1 MRVLIEAL
9 SQDLCPNFLNQDSI
23 MKKLHYYLSAFL
35 MLCSICVLVFA
46 KDITSKD
53 TNKQEKLDIESLP
66 LHFESLALLF
76 QHITDISWQIHT
88 LQGSYDFK
96 QKEELIAQKNLLL
109 QNFIANIRNTK
120 QSLGFDM
127 DENKQMQMRIDM
139 QLNDAKIQHDNALIL
154 QEEIAKNNLI
164 IESHLATLFK
174 NLRKQIDFFS
184 QKQKVVDIIQ
194 PTLQALNAM
203 PTTFDISAEIPTKQQ
218 KNLKLQIEKYRN
230 TLASA
235 IEIVSYLE
243 WHADEFVPQNTI
255 LHACMR
261 WTLQLLSNFMSVN
274 HGNLVFIKIVLS
286 LLCFVIL
293 WAYRKLITRVVVYL
307 MDLAIQLTNQDK
319 DLHSAIQKNLLQ
331 PISLFLLA
339 WSLRVCIG
347 VLYYPH
353 LQPEEIE
360 AWFNILYIVNVAWF
374 MVALVKSYGT
384 VLLTKIL
391 QKRNNEFRREIINLI
406 LKALYAIIIIIA
418 CLLILKY
425 LGFNVSA
432 IIASL
437 GLGGLAVALAVKDIL
452 ANFFASVMLLFDNS
466 FSQGDWI
473 ECNGVDGVVVEIGL
487 RRTTVRTADNALL
500 FVPNAELAGK
510 IIRNWSRRRAG
521 RRIKMSVGVTYD
533 ADEAR
538 LKKCVAS
545 IRQMLLDHPEV
556 VTTPIYNQEE
566 TQLMTLRK
574 DIISLDDFLGYK
586 SGLFV
591 CVEALADSSINILVE
606 CFTQSVSKKDYFEV
620 REDVIFKIMAI
631 VQECNLSFAFPSQ
644 SVYVETL
651 PK

>member
-9 SQDLCPNFLNQDSI
+9 SQGLCPNFLNQDSI

-53 TNKQEKLDIESLP
+53 TNKQEKLNAESLP

-120 QSLGFDM
+120 QSLGFDI

-139 QLNDAKIQHDNALIL
+139 QLNDAKIQHDAALIL
-154 QEEIAKNNLI
+154 KEEIAKNNLI
-164 IESHLATLFK
+164 VESHLATLFK

-243 WHADEFVPQNTI
+243 WHADEIVPQNTI

-261 WTLQLLSNFMSVN
+261 WTLQLLSNFMNVN

-293 WAYRKLITRVVVYL
+293 WAYRKLITKIVVYL
-307 MDLAIQLTNQDK
+307 MDLAIHLTNQDK
-319 DLHSAIQKNLLQ
+319 DLHAAIQKNLLQ

-353 LQPEEIE
+353 LQPEKIE

-406 LKALYAIIIIIA
+406 LKALYAVIIIIA

-452 ANFFASVMLLFDNS
+452 ANFFASIMLLFDNS

-510 IIRNWSRRRAG
+510 IIRNWSRRKAG

-533 ADEAR
+533 ADEAK

-620 REDVIFKIMAI
+620 REDIIFKIMAI

>member
-9 SQDLCPNFLNQDSI
+9 SQGLCPNFLNQDSI

-53 TNKQEKLDIESLP
+53 TNKQEKLNAESLP

-120 QSLGFDM
+120 QSLGFDI

-139 QLNDAKIQHDNALIL
+139 QLNDAKIQHDAALIL
-154 QEEIAKNNLI
+154 KEEIAKNNLI

-243 WHADEFVPQNTI
+243 WHADELVPQNTI

-261 WTLQLLSNFMSVN
+261 WTLQLLSNFMNVN

-293 WAYRKLITRVVVYL
+293 WAYRKLITKIVVYL
-307 MDLAIQLTNQDK
+307 MDLAIHLTNQDK
-319 DLHSAIQKNLLQ
+319 DLHAAIQKNLLQ

-353 LQPEEIE
+353 LQPEKIE

-406 LKALYAIIIIIA
+406 LKALYAVIIIIA

-452 ANFFASVMLLFDNS
+452 ANFFASIMLLFDNS

-510 IIRNWSRRRAG
+510 IIRNWSRRKAG

-533 ADEAR
+533 ADEAK

-574 DIISLDDFLGYK
+574 DIISLDDFLG
-586 SGLFV
+586 
-591 CVEALADSSINILVE
+591 
-606 CFTQSVSKKDYFEV
+606 
-620 REDVIFKIMAI
+620 
-631 VQECNLSFAFPSQ
+631 
-644 SVYVETL
+644 
-651 PK
+651 